1 MNKPR
6 VRCFGSSQ
14 PFVNMLKDTN
24 QDFIVQSTSST
35 DIIITEKQKRIYNKV
50 SQRFVSKGEMIL
62 QKKLKKDIEKKTE
75 NQLIIRDPKDK
86 VKYFRFDKSIR
97 EMSEMLGEIVSIKN
111 LIEMDITMAYYQ
123 VAFNLGYMSKEML
136 DISKDIPKYMRLRL
150 LGSIAS
156 RKMIDTYSG
165 NKLID
170 TCVKED
176 QKMRD
181 IYFNIRK
188 KTDEIIIE
196 CADAIRD
203 YFIFYWV
210 DGIYFKKDEK
220 IKDDLLQ
227 PSVEIIK
234 YIFEK
239 HNLAYTT
246 KSIEK
251 MIIINENKNIY
262 LQLFNN
268 GIKKSEFYVP
278 RNDVKQ
284 YYIENEHGFYKEIL
298 AEHI

>member
-1 MNKPR
+1 M
-6 VRCFGSSQ
+6 
-14 PFVNMLKDTN
+14 
-24 QDFIVQSTSST
+24 
-35 DIIITEKQKRIYNKV
+35 
-50 SQRFVSKGEMIL
+50 
-62 QKKLKKDIEKKTE
+62 
-75 NQLIIRDPKDK
+75 
-86 VKYFRFDKSIR
+86 
-97 EMSEMLGEIVSIKN
+97 IKN
-111 LIEMDITMAYYQ
+111 RDGTELFNTAVDFCKEFLNNVFPENMDIVMEGGT
-123 VAFNLGYMSKEML
+123 
-136 DISKDIPKYMRLRL
+136 
-150 LGSIAS
+150 
-156 RKMIDTYSG
+156 
-165 NKLID
+165 
-170 TCVKED
+170 
-176 QKMRD
+176 
-181 IYFNIRK
+181 
-188 KTDEIIIE
+188 
-196 CADAIRD
+196 
-203 YFIFYWV
+203 
-210 DGIYFKKDEK
+210 KKDEK